1 MPSCLFANA
10 SIPGKAARTLS
21 ALCRPLCAAVAA
33 SALAMTLATSAS
45 AQGTPM
51 QCADTVQQDPTK
63 VFRSGLWKQWFYWA
77 IPGPSAFAAIQR
89 IVAEA
94 NVPRAAAGLPLLV
107 ADPTLEIVVSVFD
120 ERNAR
125 GANGSSALP
134 VTANQEAFLA
144 TFVLD
149 TAGGFQ
155 VLFLADPM
163 RTNDL
168 LTAKAVPGVAAN
180 IARSM
185 EFESENGVDKVST
198 EWEISSATNDKI
210 KFSAHYPGSA
220 VYFHGVGPASRINY
234 ANCNLTYSTD
244 IVYRSAP
251 TRLYQLF
258 AREESN
264 FLDLA
269 TKDVKVKIQVKH
281 HDNDVNAI
289 FNDPKN
295 APEVL
300 IGTDRD
306 VRIES
311 R

>member
-1 MPSCLFANA
+1 
-10 SIPGKAARTLS
+10 
-21 ALCRPLCAAVAA
+21 
-33 SALAMTLATSAS
+33 
-45 AQGTPM
+45 M
-51 QCADTVQQDPTK
+51 QCADPVQQDPTK
-63 VFRSGLWKQWFYWA
+63 VFRGGLWKQWFYWA
-77 IPGPSAFAAIQR
+77 IPGPGAFAAIQR
-89 IVAEA
+89 IVADA
-94 NVPRAAAGLPLLV
+94 NLARATAGLPLLI

-125 GANGSSALP
+125 GADGSSALP

-163 RTNDL
+163 RTNNL
-168 LTAKAVPGVAAN
+168 LTAKAVPGVSAT

-198 EWEISSATNDKI
+198 EWEVSSAAGDRIRFN
-210 KFSAHYPGSA
+210 AHYPGTA
-220 VYFHGVGPASRINY
+220 VYFHGVGPAARVNY

-244 IVYRSAP
+244 IVYRSSP

-264 FLDLA
+264 WVDLA
-269 TKDVKVKIQVKH
+269 SSEVKVKVQVKH
-281 HDNDVNAI
+281 HDPDVNAI
-289 FNDPKN
+289 FNDPHN
-295 APEVL
+295 LPEVL
-300 IGTDRD
+300 IATDRD